1 MLDKF
6 EKLENSLNK
15 ILSALGGQLKKLW
28 FFIVP
33 SIIFVKLKALKLSVK
48 NGIQKFK
55 ERTRAKTQKGAS
67 VGGKGIAKINEFLD
81 KCKNYPA
88 KEKSIENALK
98 LKDFL
103 LKTPFKNHAD
113 AISKFVAKQVEK
125 VAVVLKKLT
134 STQALIAEAALM
146 MIMLG
151 TYGVYVSSE
160 KIYKKEY
167 ATRAPASQ
175 EEYLYR
181 PDYLKYEKRTLK
193 VFNVKVPIFVE
204 SLKAVSSVTVDFT
217 VRTDTRFAKT
227 YLQEYE
233 YKLIDHF
240 FMTTQPVISSFPLQH
255 EGKSILKQKI
265 KDELNIFL
273 DKNNVEGDVK
283 EVEIIF
289 IVGS

>member
-6 EKLENSLNK
+6 EKLENLINK
-15 ILSALGGQLKKLW
+15 ILSAIGSWLKKLW
-28 FFIVP
+28 YIIVP
-33 SIIFVKLKALKLSVK
+33 SIIFEKWRALRLSIYNKVEL
-48 NGIQKFK
+48 FK
-55 ERTRAKTQKGAS
+55 EKARSNKQKSAS
-67 VGGKGIAKINEFLD
+67 VGAKYIGQLNAFLD
-81 KCKNYPA
+81 RCKNYPA

-103 LKTPFKNHAD
+103 VKTPLKNHAD
-113 AISKFVAKQVEK
+113 VISKFIAKQVER
-125 VAVVLKKLT
+125 VAVVLKKFT
-134 STQALIAEAALM
+134 STQALIAEAALV

-167 ATRAPASQ
+167 AQRAPASE

-181 PDYLKYEKRTLK
+181 PDYLKFGKRTLK

-204 SLKAVSSVTVDFT
+204 DLKSVSSVTVDFT

-240 FMTTQPVISSFPLQH
+240 FMTTQPVVSSFPLEH
-255 EGKSILKQKI
+255 EGKEILKHKI
-265 KDELNIFL
+265 KEELNFFL
-273 DKNNVEGDVK
+273 DKNKVEGDVVD
-283 EVEIIF
+283 VEIIF